1 VGFFVEEANMIEGR
15 LVNLRAA
22 EMDDL
27 ERNRR
32 WMNDREVIE
41 YLISRYPI
49 SLATEEEW
57 MRGRAGAQISFANV
71 FFAIETKDGQHI
83 GNISF
88 NQVSQEDRNARLG
101 ILIGEKDYWSR
112 GYGTDAILTFLRFAF
127 DEMNLHRVEL
137 GVAGP
142 NTRARACY
150 RKCGFVEEGRAR
162 EAGFVHGR
170 YIDGY
175 TMGILRD
182 EFYALHG
189 ATKEAKP

>member
-22 EMDDL
+22 EMGDL

-32 WMNDREVIE
+32 WMNDREVTE
-41 YLISRYPI
+41 YLISRYPV
-49 SLATEEEW
+49 SLAAEEEW
-57 MRGRAGAQISFANV
+57 LRVRAGAQMSFANV
-71 FFAIETKDGQHI
+71 FFAIETKTAEHI

-88 NQVSQEDRNARLG
+88 NQISPENRNARLG
-101 ILIGEKDYWSR
+101 ILIGEKSHWSR
-112 GYGTDAILTFLRFAF
+112 GYGTDAIVTFLRFAF
-127 DEMNLHRVEL
+127 GEKNLHRVEL

-142 NTRARACY
+142 NELARACY
-150 RKCGFVEEGRAR
+150 RKCGFVEEGCIRN
-162 EAGFVHGR
+162 AGYVHGT

-182 EFYALHG
+182 EFYDLHG
-189 ATKEAKP
+189 ETKEVTR